1 MMTIPL
7 ERRRRATGLVI
18 LCLLLAG
25 GAGALAQ
32 NANNSA
38 AVTPLMTKDLVGVP
52 GKEVVILTVEYVP
65 GGASVP
71 HRHDA
76 QVFLYML
83 EGSIIT
89 QVEGQEPVT
98 LKAGETFYE
107 SPSDIHKTAKNASQT
122 EPAKIVV
129 FIVKDKGKPI
139 TRPAN

>member
-18 LCLLLAG
+18 LCLLSAG

-32 NANNSA
+32 NAKNSA
-38 AVTPLMTKDLVGVP
+38 TVTPLMTKDLVGVP
-52 GKEVVILTVEYVP
+52 GKEAVILTVEYVP

-98 LKAGETFYE
+98 LKPGETFYE